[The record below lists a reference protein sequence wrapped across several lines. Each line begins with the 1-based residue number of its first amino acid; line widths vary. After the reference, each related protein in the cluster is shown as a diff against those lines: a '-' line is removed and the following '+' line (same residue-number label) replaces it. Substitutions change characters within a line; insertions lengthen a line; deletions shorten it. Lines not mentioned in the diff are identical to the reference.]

1 MKYIVVTD
9 PRYLVLLTEYEQM
22 QAADMLFFFIFIL
35 NLPVTLNIANLRK
48 TLKYI
53 NRIHINIKYMY
64 VGNFLLEGVLRKY
77 QRGII

>member
-1 MKYIVVTD
+1 MTD

-22 QAADMLFFFIFIL
+22 QAADMLFFLIFIL

-53 NRIHINIKYMY
+53 NRIRINIKYMY